1 MSTGA
6 LKKLLV
12 GSNNNDIM
20 DFCLFVC
27 LAFFF
32 FLSRVPLMYMYDIR
46 GQVTF
51 FVHETSSGSG
61 FRVERWRGGTLKK
74 KKKRYLT
81 D

>member
-1 MSTGA
+1 MSTGT

-20 DFCLFVC
+20 DFCLFVW
-27 LAFFF
+27 LF

-74 KKKRYLT
+74 KKK
-81 D
+81 DI

>member
-1 MSTGA
+1 MSTGT

-12 GSNNNDIM
+12 GSINNDIM

-27 LAFFF
+27 LFGFFF
-32 FLSRVPLMYMYDIR
+32 FLSCVPLMYMYDIR

-61 FRVERWRGGTLKK
+61 FRVERWKCGT
-74 KKKRYLT
+74 
-81 D
+81 